1 MYYVSITGI
10 TGTQAPNIKNVQDN
24 VKKIKQVT
32 DLPIV
37 IGFGIRSPAQATLMS
52 DVSDGIVI
60 GSAVVDLIKK
70 SIDSDGVSSSEELMT
85 CLDFTREISKAL
97 KHN

>member
-1 MYYVSITGI
+1 
-10 TGTQAPNIKNVQDN
+10 
-24 VKKIKQVT
+24 
-32 DLPIV
+32 
-37 IGFGIRSPAQATLMS
+37 MS

-70 SIDSDGVSSSEELMT
+70 SIDDDDSSNEELMT
-85 CLDFTREISKAL
+85 CLDFTKEISKAL

>member
-1 MYYVSITGI
+1 
-10 TGTQAPNIKNVQDN
+10 
-24 VKKIKQVT
+24 
-32 DLPIV
+32 
-37 IGFGIRSPAQATLMS
+37 MS
-52 DVSDGIVI
+52 DISEGIVI

-70 SIDSDGVSSSEELMT
+70 SIDNNGDSSIEKLMT

>member
-1 MYYVSITGI
+1 
-10 TGTQAPNIKNVQDN
+10 
-24 VKKIKQVT
+24 
-32 DLPIV
+32 
-37 IGFGIRSPAQATLMS
+37 MS